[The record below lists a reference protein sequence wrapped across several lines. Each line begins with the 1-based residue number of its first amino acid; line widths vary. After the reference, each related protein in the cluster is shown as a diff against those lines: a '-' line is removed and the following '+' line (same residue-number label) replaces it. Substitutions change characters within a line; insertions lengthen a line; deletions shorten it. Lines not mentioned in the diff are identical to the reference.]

1 MRAVRLYLLLIGSVL
16 LLAGC
21 GQDRSNPPAASD
33 AGPSAATNRAA
44 DTASAASGGEPSAG
58 GASAETPAET
68 PAEASGTGPLRVL
81 VLGNSI
87 AAGYGLADPATQA
100 FPARLQQRVDS
111 LGWNVNVQN
120 AGLSGETSAGGR
132 RRIGWLLQRPVDV
145 LVLELGGNDGL
156 RGVDPAATR
165 ENLTA
170 IIDTTLKVSP
180 EARVL
185 LAGMQVPP
193 NLGADYTESFRQIY
207 PAIAERYERVALI
220 PFILEGVGGVDSLM
234 QSDGIHPTAEGQRR
248 VAATVW
254 EQLRPVLERLRRER
268 EA

>member
-1 MRAVRLYLLLIGSVL
+1 MRAIRLYLLLIGSVL

-21 GQDRSNPPAASD
+21 GQDRSNPSAASD
-33 AGPSAATNRAA
+33 SASAPAQGRAA
-44 DTASAASGGEPSAG
+44 DTAAVPAEG
-58 GASAETPAET
+58 GASAGAADE
-68 PAEASGTGPLRVL
+68 SGADPLRVL

-87 AAGYGLADPATQA
+87 AAGYGLSDPATQA

-170 IIDTTLKVSP
+170 IIDTTLRVSP

-207 PAIAERYERVALI
+207 PAIADEYDRVTLI

-234 QSDGIHPTAEGQRR
+234 QDDGIHPTAEGQRR

-254 EQLRPVLERLRRER
+254 EQLRPVLESLRRER